1 MKNIKRLIISLFVF
15 VAFLFA
21 FSGFNAK
28 ADPIVTNSEIH
39 VTGASVR
46 TTGNAGIRFVGSV
59 GSYDTANVKAY
70 GIAIAYGEA
79 NAEDIVLGATV
90 GGKSILTATANELDG
105 EGYFYIVLYGV
116 PEASYAQDVTARA
129 YVVLNDDSIVY
140 GTTSTTRNL
149 AEVTIKAKNDG
160 FSGGLIDTVLASD
173 IISTGFKKVVR
184 LYNGSYLIGNPRYE
198 YDIDAIAEEFLD
210 DYNTRMERSVA
221 SMTSFALD
229 AVGAYGGG
237 ETEEQVIDDR
247 IYVFFKANGSEMLTK
262 WGWLLEI
269 LKPISSNNPYLVEQV
284 KILNG
289 TSTKWSDWW
298 GGRHLASRIQGF
310 LSKGQCTTVSFTS
323 ENFADTS
330 ANYYDRLTGST
341 LPSTSYVGVTE
352 IGKTFEFGA
361 NITPRTG
368 YVYNGYKK
376 GLTTYAVGDDYTVTA
391 TTEVITQVEEAINYS
406 ITYYDGETLQSLN
419 PNTYTITSPVSL
431 PALES
436 ASYQFLGWCVNSDLS
451 DEPINSFAAGQTG
464 NKIYYAKW
472 GPLPAVVVARVGLN
486 GYETIQQAIDAAGA
500 GDTVTVLPGTYN
512 DDLTITKNLI
522 LTTDNASYNPTND
535 LSRFVGAETKVELNC
550 KITLVNVDTLMT
562 NVQIKG
568 FTFTGAARIGE
579 YNTGSA
585 NNRSISGFVFE
596 NNYVHDTD
604 EMGVTYKHVAY
615 SGAGYAST
623 SVYTNV
629 PGFIAL
635 AGTYSW
641 SKNPTVRN
649 NVFDN
654 VRNIAYYTICC
665 QGLTFTGNILHDCYG
680 GVRTDY
686 GSTQG
691 TLNITG
697 NSFENIKYSAVHLRS
712 YGGSTLTMNL
722 NSNYFKNVA
731 YNATKYFDSSYIGI
745 LSTNGYGEKTNATFN
760 VKYNVIENCGGYI
773 NVRANVSNTSTWNSN
788 GSLTYRINASY
799 NAFIDSTSPKY
810 NRNFSTSDSSSTNK
824 AIAIF
829 SDNFYGSNTTTTVT
843 ITDSQFEHVV
853 SHETESAYESIS
865 ELNAAVVALS
875 QTLGVLRS
883 VPATN

>member
-1 MKNIKRLIISLFVF
+1 MKNIKRIIIGLFIF
-15 VAFLFA
+15 VAFLFV

-28 ADPIVTNSEIH
+28 ADPVATSSEIQ

-46 TTGNAGIRFVGSV
+46 TIGNAGIRFVGTV
-59 GSYDTANVKAY
+59 GSYDTTNVKAY
-70 GIAIAYGEA
+70 GIAIAFGEQ
-79 NAEDIVLGATV
+79 NVDDIVLGGTV
-90 GGKSILTATANELDG
+90 GGKSVLTATDTALDG
-105 EGYFYIVLYGV
+105 EGKFYIVLYGV

-129 YVVLNDDSIVY
+129 YVVLNDDSVVY
-140 GTTSTTRNL
+140 STASKTRNL
-149 AEVTIKAKNDG
+149 AQVAIAAKNDG
-160 FSGGLIDTVLASD
+160 FGGGLIDTVLASD
-173 IISTGFKKVVR
+173 IVSTGFKKVVR

-198 YDIDAIAEEFLD
+198 YDIDTMAAEFLD
-210 DYNTRMERSVA
+210 DYNTVMERSVA
-221 SMTSFALD
+221 TMTSFAAD
-229 AVGAYGGG
+229 AVGSYGGSH
-237 ETEEQVIDDR
+237 TEETTKATR
-247 IYVFFKANGSEMLTK
+247 LYTFFTSNGSEMLTK
-262 WGWLLEI
+262 WGWLLDI
-269 LKPISSNNPYLVEQV
+269 LKPISDNNQYLVAQV
-284 KILNG
+284 NIMRG
-289 TSTKWSDWW
+289 TSTSWSDWW

-310 LSKGQCTTVSFTS
+310 LSKGQCTSVSFTS
-323 ENFADTS
+323 ENFANTS

-368 YVYNGYKK
+368 YVYNGYEK

-419 PNTYTITSPVSL
+419 PNTYTIKSSVSL

-436 ASYQFLGWCVNSDLS
+436 VSYQFLGWCVNSDLS
-451 DEPINSFAAGQTG
+451 DEPITSFAAGQTG

-486 GYETIQQAIDAAGA
+486 GYETIQEAIDAAAA
-500 GDTVTVLPGTYN
+500 GGTVTVLPGTYS
-512 DDLTITKNLI
+512 DDLTITKNLV
-522 LTTDNASYNPTND
+522 LTTDNASYNPTTSLD
-535 LSRFVGAETKVELNC
+535 RFVSAETKVVLSG
-550 KITLVNVDTLMT
+550 KISINNADALT
-562 NVQIKG
+562 NLQIKG
-568 FTFTGAARIGE
+568 FTFTGASRIGQ
-579 YNTGSA
+579 YCPNGK
-585 NNRSISGFVFE
+585 NVSGFVFE
-596 NNYVHDTD
+596 NNYVHDTNQ
-604 EMGVTYKHVAY
+604 MGVSYKHTAY
-615 SGAGYAST
+615 NTVGYTTS
-623 SVYTNV
+623 SVYNEV

-635 AGTYSW
+635 AGYYAW
-641 SKNPTVRN
+641 SKTPIIRN

-654 VRNIAYYTICC
+654 VRNIVYYTICC

-686 GSTQG
+686 GTTQG

-712 YGGSTLTMNL
+712 YGGATLTMNL

-731 YNATKYFDSSYIGI
+731 YDNTKLVNQSYIGI
-745 LSTNGYGEKTNATFN
+745 LSTNGYGEKTSATFN

-773 NVRANVSNTSTWNSN
+773 NVRANVSDTSTWNSN

-799 NAFIDSTSPKY
+799 NAFIDGTSPMY
-810 NRNFSTSDSSSTNK
+810 NRNFSTTDSASTNK

-843 ITDSQFEHVV
+843 IIDSQFEHVV
-853 SHETESAYESIS
+853 SHEPESAYESVS
-865 ELNAAVVALS
+865 ELNTAVVALS

-883 VPATN
+883 VPTTN